1 MTEVAKVE
9 CIRCK
14 ASHPET
20 LYAGDD
26 RLCVYCK
33 ADIAE
38 QEPLAASPEPEP
50 TKEESVEEKARAE
63 LALRFLT
70 RKRLL
75 PFVETV

>member
-1 MTEVAKVE
+1 MTEVSQVT

-14 ASHPET
+14 ASHPES
-20 LYAGDD
+20 LYSGGD

-38 QEPLAASPEPEP
+38 QQPLPAPVVTEKAADA
-50 TKEESVEEKARAE
+50 TLEEQARAE
-63 LALRFLT
+63 LALRHLT

-75 PFVETV
+75 PFV